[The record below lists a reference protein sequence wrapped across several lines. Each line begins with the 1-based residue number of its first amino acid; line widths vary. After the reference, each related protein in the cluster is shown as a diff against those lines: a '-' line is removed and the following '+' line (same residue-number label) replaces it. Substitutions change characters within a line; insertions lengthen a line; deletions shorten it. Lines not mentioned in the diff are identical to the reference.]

1 MDSTSRSGFLEEPG
15 GDQRWS
21 SYLLTFI
28 LVLLAYGILGQ
39 LPLMIY
45 SSVNPE
51 ILSLIESGNLHG
63 MADFMGENR
72 LLFFLLCP
80 FILTFII
87 LIIALPKIHK
97 WPVLSIF
104 TSDTTF
110 DVRRFFTS
118 FGFWFGI
125 LGFFLGITYFSS
137 DNLHWNFNASTFLVL
152 LVLCIFI
159 IPIQTTCEE
168 LIFRNYLPRGLN
180 RLTRSPWHAV
190 LMSGILFGLVHGSNP
205 EIKALGWI
213 AMSYYI
219 LTGIFLGIMAW
230 KDNGLELSMGYHA
243 ANNIFSALIVTN
255 NWQAFQTD
263 ALFLDT
269 TPPSFGW
276 DSIVTILLIQ
286 PLILVLFGKIYSW
299 KWR

>member
-1 MDSTSRSGFLEEPG
+1 MDSSLRSEFLTEPQ

-21 SYLLTFI
+21 SYFLTFM
-28 LVLLAYGILGQ
+28 LVLLAYGFLGQ
-39 LPLMIY
+39 LPLLFY
-45 SSVNPE
+45 ASGNPE
-51 ILSLIESGNLHG
+51 LLSYWESGNISG
-63 MADFMGENR
+63 MSQVLGENR

-87 LIIALPKIHK
+87 LLVALPKIHK
-97 WPVLSIF
+97 WPFLSIF
-104 TSDTTF
+104 TSASRF
-110 DVRRFFTS
+110 DIRRFMFS
-118 FGFWFGI
+118 FGIWFAI
-125 LGFFLGITYFSS
+125 LSLFLAVTFFST
-137 DNLHWNFNASTFLVL
+137 DNLKWNVDSSTLPAL
-152 LVLCIFI
+152 ILISILI

-168 LIFRNYLPRGLN
+168 VIFRNYLPRGLN
-180 RLTRSPWHAV
+180 RLIRSPLQSV
-190 LMSGILFGLVHGSNP
+190 LISGVLFGLVHGSNP
-205 EIKALGWI
+205 EIKALGPI
-213 AMSYYI
+213 ALSYYVF
-219 LTGIFLGIMAW
+219 TGIFLGIIAW

-276 DSIVTILLIQ
+276 DSILTMLLIQ
-286 PLILVLFGKIYSW
+286 PLILLLFSKIYSW